1 MAIKGGIS
9 TSVHSKKVIL
19 SRKKLGKD
27 NVLGKQSLAV
37 AVNTEENN
45 QTTATMIE

>member
-9 TSVHSKKVIL
+9 T